1 MKIVSLLCRGE
12 SLKYIDNIS
21 KADICIL
28 VNAFHHELEN
38 ANVHKY
44 VSNCEIVTH
53 VLSPGAYF
61 PRAGASN
68 IYKNYNFDKFRS
80 SWIDLMDSIHEK
92 YGSWDNRKHY
102 KSWEL
107 KKIS

>member
-1 MKIVSLLCRGE
+1 MEAKDKNIIVMNTPGGNTNATAEHTLALLLSLSR
-12 SLKYIDNIS
+12 KIS

-61 PRAGASN
+61 PEAGASN
-68 IYKNYNFDKFRS
+68 IYKNYKCF
-80 SWIDLMDSIHEK
+80 
-92 YGSWDNRKHY
+92 
-102 KSWEL
+102 
-107 KKIS
+107 